1 MPRFKHYNYDQDA
14 MVVINYQEQL
24 QPGTFEHAVHYLIEH
39 KLDLSVFHPKYC
51 NEDTGRLAYDP
62 AEDHPVR
69 LLQGNHLQ
77 PRDAVVLR
85 DQHHLQ
91 GAVLRY
97 SSALHR
103 NWRYGSGLNQVT
115 ESPWYVIRMPGGVGG
130 GGP

>member
-39 KLDLSVFHPKYC
+39 KLDLSVFHPRYR

-62 AEDHPVR
+62 PEDYPVR
-69 LLQGNHLQ
+69 LLQRHHLQ

-85 DQHHLQ
+85 D
-91 GAVLRY
+91 
-97 SSALHR
+97 
-103 NWRYGSGLNQVT
+103 
-115 ESPWYVIRMPGGVGG
+115 
-130 GGP
+130 